1 MAAPSAKKRLVH
13 HLDTPFSTSSWPEIS
28 IDDQD
33 SILELLCHLLS
44 PIGQHRRIHTKTSKG
59 KRAAKREKR
68 AKSKVDEVPNPVKI
82 PTPPSPELS
91 ASVDVGFNLI
101 TKNLG
106 LHTQA
111 PDESNKS
118 HRDYSMIFVARGSQ
132 SQASHRDYSMIFVAR
147 GSQSQAFNQHFPQL
161 VAAASR
167 NLPDK
172 EKIRLVGFSKPC
184 SEKLGSVLGIPRV
197 SSVAV
202 SRHAPGADALFA
214 VVQNLV
220 APVDSPW
227 LNETPSTTYKPTQ
240 IGSVETTIGT
250 KREK

>member
-44 PIGQHRRIHTKTSKG
+44 PIGQHRRIHTKVSKG

-68 AKSKVDEVPNPVKI
+68 SKLKLDEMPDSANI
-82 PTPPSPELS
+82 PAPPIPELS
-91 ASVDVGFNLI
+91 ASVDIGFNSI

-106 LHTQA
+106 LPTQ
-111 PDESNKS
+111 PSDE
-118 HRDYSMIFVARGSQ
+118 AGQ
-132 SQASHRDYSMIFVAR
+132 SRKGYSMIFVAR
-147 GSQSQAFNQHFPQL
+147 GSQSQAFNQHFPQM

-172 EKIRLVGFSKPC
+172 EKIRLIGFSKPC
-184 SEKLGSVLGIPRV
+184 SERIGSVIGIPRV

-202 SRHAPGADALFA
+202 SRHASGADALLA
-214 VVQNLV
+214 VVQNIV

-227 LNETPSTTYKPTQ
+227 LNETPNTAYKSTR
-240 IGSVETTIGT
+240 IGSVETTIGA
-250 KREK
+250 KRVK

>member
-13 HLDTPFSTSSWPEIS
+13 HLDTPFSTSLWPEIS

-68 AKSKVDEVPNPVKI
+68 AKSKVDEVPNSVKI

-91 ASVDVGFNLI
+91 ASVDVGFNSI
-101 TKNLG
+101 TQNLG
-106 LHTQA
+106 LHTS
-111 PDESNKS
+111 PLDESDKS
-118 HRDYSMIFVARGSQ
+118 HK
-132 SQASHRDYSMIFVAR
+132 DYSMIFVAR

-184 SEKLGSVLGIPRV
+184 SEKIGSVLGIPRA

-202 SRHAPGADALFA
+202 SRHSPGADALFA

-227 LNETPSTTYKPTQ
+227 LNETPSITYKPTQ

>member
-1 MAAPSAKKRLVH
+1 M
-13 HLDTPFSTSSWPEIS
+13 
-28 IDDQD
+28 
-33 SILELLCHLLS
+33 S

-68 AKSKVDEVPNPVKI
+68 AKSKVDEVPNSVKI
-82 PTPPSPELS
+82 PAPPAPELS
-91 ASVDVGFNLI
+91 ASVDVGFNSI
-101 TKNLG
+101 TQNLG
-106 LHTQA
+106 LHTSP

-118 HRDYSMIFVARGSQ
+118 HK
-132 SQASHRDYSMIFVAR
+132 DYSMIFVAR

-184 SEKLGSVLGIPRV
+184 SEKLGSVLGIPRA

-227 LNETPSTTYKPTQ
+227 LNETPSTSYKPTQ

>member
-28 IDDQD
+28 LDDQD

-68 AKSKVDEVPNPVKI
+68 AKSKVDEVPNSVKI
-82 PTPPSPELS
+82 PTPPRPELS
-91 ASVDVGFNLI
+91 ASVDVGFNSI
-101 TKNLG
+101 TQNLG
-106 LHTQA
+106 LHTSP

-118 HRDYSMIFVARGSQ
+118 HK
-132 SQASHRDYSMIFVAR
+132 DYSMIFVAR

-161 VAAASR
+161 IAAASR

-184 SEKLGSVLGIPRV
+184 SERLGSVLGIPRV

-214 VVQNLV
+214 VVQDLV

>member
-28 IDDQD
+28 LDDQD
-33 SILELLCHLLS
+33 SMLELLCHLLS

-68 AKSKVDEVPNPVKI
+68 AKSKVDEVPNSVKI
-82 PTPPSPELS
+82 PTPPSPELN
-91 ASVDVGFNLI
+91 ASVDVGFNSI

-106 LHTQA
+106 LNTSP

-118 HRDYSMIFVARGSQ
+118 HK
-132 SQASHRDYSMIFVAR
+132 DYSMIFVAR

-172 EKIRLVGFSKPC
+172 EKIRLIGFSKPC
-184 SEKLGSVLGIPRV
+184 SEKLGSVLGIQRV
-197 SSVAV
+197 SSVAI
-202 SRHAPGADALFA
+202 SRQAPGADALFA

-220 APVDSPW
+220 IPVDSPW

>member
-1 MAAPSAKKRLVH
+1 MSLQTVMSRRGPEVDIILIN
-13 HLDTPFSTSSWPEIS
+13 DTKS
-28 IDDQD
+28 
-33 SILELLCHLLS
+33 LLS

-68 AKSKVDEVPNPVKI
+68 AKSKVDEVPNSVKI

-91 ASVDVGFNLI
+91 ASVDVGFNSI

-106 LHTQA
+106 LNTSP
-111 PDESNKS
+111 PDESNK
-118 HRDYSMIFVARGSQ
+118 HKDYSV
-132 SQASHRDYSMIFVAR
+132 IFVAR

-184 SEKLGSVLGIPRV
+184 SEKLGSVLGIQRV
-197 SSVAV
+197 SSVAI

>member
-13 HLDTPFSTSSWPEIS
+13 HLDTPFSTSSWPEIT
-28 IDDQD
+28 IDDQE

-44 PIGQHRRIHTKTSKG
+44 PIGQHRRIHTKVSRG

-68 AKSKVDEVPNPVKI
+68 AKSKADEVPNSVKI
-82 PTPPSPELS
+82 PAPPSPELS

-106 LHTQA
+106 LHTQSA
-111 PDESNKS
+111 ALDEANESRK
-118 HRDYSMIFVARGSQ
+118 DYSMV
-132 SQASHRDYSMIFVAR
+132 FVAR

-167 NLPDK
+167 NLPAK

-184 SEKLGSVLGIPRV
+184 SEKIGSVLGIPRV

>member
-13 HLDTPFSTSSWPEIS
+13 HLETPFSTSSWPEIS

-68 AKSKVDEVPNPVKI
+68 AKSKVDEVPNSVKI
-82 PTPPSPELS
+82 PTPPGPELS
-91 ASVDVGFNLI
+91 ASVDVGFNSI

-106 LHTQA
+106 LNTSP

-118 HRDYSMIFVARGSQ
+118 HK
-132 SQASHRDYSMIFVAR
+132 DYSMIFVAR

-184 SEKLGSVLGIPRV
+184 SEKLGSVLGVPRA

-227 LNETPSTTYKPTQ
+227 LNETPITTYKSTQ
-240 IGSVETTIGT
+240 IGSVETTIGI

>member
-1 MAAPSAKKRLVH
+1 MAAPPAKKRLVH

-33 SILELLCHLLS
+33 SMLELLCHLLS

-68 AKSKVDEVPNPVKI
+68 AKSKVDEVPNSVKI

-91 ASVDVGFNLI
+91 ASVDVGFNSI
-101 TKNLG
+101 TQNLG
-106 LHTQA
+106 LHTSP

-118 HRDYSMIFVARGSQ
+118 NK
-132 SQASHRDYSMIFVAR
+132 DYSMIFVAR

-184 SEKLGSVLGIPRV
+184 SEKLGSVLGIQRV
-197 SSVAV
+197 SSVAI

-227 LNETPSTTYKPTQ
+227 LNETPGTTYKSTQ

>member
-28 IDDQD
+28 LDDQD

-68 AKSKVDEVPNPVKI
+68 AKSKVDEVPNSVKI
-82 PTPPSPELS
+82 STPPSPELS
-91 ASVDVGFNLI
+91 ASVDVGFNSI
-101 TKNLG
+101 TQNLG
-106 LHTQA
+106 LHTSP

-118 HRDYSMIFVARGSQ
+118 NK
-132 SQASHRDYSMIFVAR
+132 DYSMIFVAR

-184 SEKLGSVLGIPRV
+184 SEKLGSVLGIPRA

>member
-13 HLDTPFSTSSWPEIS
+13 HLDTPFSASSWPEIS

-44 PIGQHRRIHTKTSKG
+44 PIGQHRRIHTKVSKG

-68 AKSKVDEVPNPVKI
+68 AKSKSDEVPNTAKVQ
-82 PTPPSPELS
+82 TPPVPELS
-91 ASVDVGFNLI
+91 ASVDVGFNSI

-106 LHTQA
+106 LFTQPSGEA
-111 PDESNKS
+111 
-118 HRDYSMIFVARGSQ
+118 SQ
-132 SQASHRDYSMIFVAR
+132 SHKGYSMIFVAR
-147 GSQSQAFNQHFPQL
+147 GSQSQAFNQHFPQM

-167 NLPDK
+167 NLPDQ

-184 SEKLGSVLGIPRV
+184 SEKIGSTLGIPRV
-197 SSVAV
+197 SSVAI
-202 SRHAPGADALFA
+202 SRHAPGADALYS
-214 VVQNLV
+214 VVQNIV

-227 LNETPSTTYKPTQ
+227 LNETPRTAYKTTQ
-240 IGSVETTIGT
+240 IGSVETTIGS
-250 KREK
+250 KRVKGEN

>member
-44 PIGQHRRIHTKTSKG
+44 PIGQHRRVHTKTSKG

-68 AKSKVDEVPNPVKI
+68 AKSKVDEVPNSVKI

-91 ASVDVGFNLI
+91 ASVDVGFNSI
-101 TKNLG
+101 TQNLG
-106 LHTQA
+106 LCTSP
-111 PDESNKS
+111 PDEPNKS
-118 HRDYSMIFVARGSQ
+118 HK
-132 SQASHRDYSMIFVAR
+132 DYSMIFVAR

-172 EKIRLVGFSKPC
+172 EKVRLVGFSKPC
-184 SEKLGSVLGIPRV
+184 SEKLGSVLGIPRA